1 MHDAVIAG
9 GGPAGSRVAA
19 ILARE
24 HDVLVL
30 EEHAESGLPVQC
42 AGLVTGDVLKLSGV
56 DPDVISTIFG
66 AEVVFPDGSSVTVR
80 SKKPKA
86 FTIDRHQMDSRMADV
101 AMAAGA
107 EFSFGERYLSHTVY
121 GDVSVRSSAS
131 EHRARMI
138 IGADGHT
145 SRVADSFPE
154 NAPREFLRGIQADVA
169 VSMEHDDLFR
179 AHLGSEWAPGFFT
192 WEIPCGDYTRVGLC
206 TSWSAGPPMPY
217 LRKLLRSIGAE
228 DKIIG
233 MHCGKIPI
241 GVRPR
246 IAGCRC
252 MLVGDAA
259 GQVKPVSAGGLYPGL
274 SAAGILADT
283 AHEALSCGDISD
295 RMLSRYPKEFD
306 DTFGTELGRGYGL
319 RRMLL
324 RMDDGDLNAAGAYAS
339 RDDVRSV
346 LDDLEIDRPSAVVGR
361 IMKRPRAMLAAIP
374 LAMRCLF

>member
-1 MHDAVIAG
+1 MYDAVIAG

-19 ILARE
+19 LLARE

-30 EEHAESGLPVQC
+30 EEHGESGLPVQC
-42 AGLVTGDVLKLSGV
+42 AGFVTGDVLKLSGV
-56 DPDVISTIFG
+56 NPDILSTVFG
-66 AEVVFPDGSSVTVR
+66 AEVVFPDGTSVTVR
-80 SKKPKA
+80 SKEPKA
-86 FTIDRHQMDSRMADV
+86 FAIDRHQMDSRMADA
-101 AMAAGA
+101 AMSAGA
-107 EFSFGERYLSHTVY
+107 EFSFGERYLSHSVSD
-121 GDVSVRSSAS
+121 DVHVRSAVS
-131 EHRARMI
+131 EYRSRAV

-145 SRVADSFPE
+145 SRVAESFPR
-154 NAPREFLRGIQADVA
+154 NGPGEFLRGIQADVS
-169 VSMEHDDLFR
+169 VRMEHDDLFR

-217 LRKLLRSIGAE
+217 LRRLLRSIGAE
-228 DKIIG
+228 DKVIG

-241 GVRPR
+241 GVRPH
-246 IAGCRC
+246 IAGNRC

-283 AHEALSCGDISD
+283 LSGALSCGDLSD
-295 RMLSRYPKEFD
+295 RMLSRYPKAFD
-306 DTFGTELGRGYGL
+306 DMLGSELGRGRRL
-319 RRMLL
+319 RSMLL

-361 IMKRPRAMLAAIP
+361 IMRRPRAMLAAIP